1 VTSESSVTSSIGA
14 CDKYQH
20 PLGTPIA
27 GGSGLWDPI
36 TRPPTTRPH
45 AIYSFV
51 QNKAQ
56 ALLDVNF
63 YLTSAMTKKEK

>member
-14 CDKYQH
+14 WDKYQH
-20 PLGTPIA
+20 PLGPYSW
-27 GGSGLWDPI
+27 GVLGSGAPLLGRQP
-36 TRPPTTRPH
+36 RPH